1 MKKISL
7 LVAVALG
14 AGFAALLVHSS
25 RGGNAGASTPS
36 VEGFSAV
43 EIERILQHSP
53 LPPPPA
59 DPTNAVADAPEA
71 AKLGQRLFF
80 DPRLSGKGDV
90 SCATCHDPARGL
102 GDGRAL
108 SDRFPLDRNIPAL
121 WNVAYNR

>member
-14 AGFAALLVHSS
+14 AGFAALLVRGA
-25 RGGNAGASTPS
+25 RGGTAVPPTPS

-59 DPTNAVADAPEA
+59 DPTNGVADARRWRRGGTA
-71 AKLGQRLFF
+71 IR
-80 DPRLSGKGDV
+80 
-90 SCATCHDPARGL
+90 AR
-102 GDGRAL
+102 R
-108 SDRFPLDRNIPAL
+108 
-121 WNVAYNR
+121 